1 MAVRQPFDMRALK
14 DEEGGLFRDIL
25 MLSQRVVAVYIEVIA
40 VYSNEDWHILIL
52 LACWR
57 RGWVLFVK

>member
-1 MAVRQPFDMRALK
+1 MRALK